1 MKHVFKSGTGAPG
14 EGRREAKTVE
24 ALEVL
29 NELQNVKRAN
39 ERQRRRVLRTKPRLL
54 CEAARTAGK
63 VEGEEGRRERTRE
76 RGAAEEK

>member
-1 MKHVFKSGTGAPG
+1 MKRVFKSGAGAAGEGGREGEG

-39 ERQRRRVLRTKPRLL
+39 GSDGVLRTKLRLL
-54 CEAARTAGK
+54 CEAVRTAGK
-63 VEGEEGRRERTRE
+63 VEG
-76 RGAAEEK
+76 

>member
-1 MKHVFKSGTGAPG
+1 MFSKVAQARLAR
-14 EGRREAKTVE
+14 EGGRERRRREAKTVE

-39 ERQRRRVLRTKPRLL
+39 GSDGVLRTKLRLL

-63 VEGEEGRRERTRE
+63 VEG
-76 RGAAEEK
+76 